1 MSPNKS
7 RMNDEGTVSS
17 PPIPHSSVVV
27 NMRGLGS
34 WRSVIVIVIGREGG
48 RRGKEVERIMIREGC
63 RLMLLSLLLLP
74 VYLTSILLLART
86 LIMGERGGLTTISF
100 LVPLPYSGLPL
111 QVNRPS
117 FRE

>member
-1 MSPNKS
+1 VSPNKS

-34 WRSVIVIVIGREGG
+34 WRSVIVIVIGREGA

-63 RLMLLSLLLLP
+63 RLMLLSLLLLQ
-74 VYLTSILLLART
+74 VYLASILLLART
-86 LIMGERGGLTTISF
+86 LIRGSELRLTTISF
-100 LVPLPYSGLPL
+100 LVHLPHSHFPLP
-111 QVNRPS
+111 VNHPS
-117 FRE
+117 FLE

>member
-34 WRSVIVIVIGREGG
+34 WRNVIVIEREGA